1 MKEMKLDE
9 AVERELS
16 GIVQQP
22 TEVGEAFKEMF
33 DNKKISMITDLTP
46 NEIVFIQ
53 QIDFNTAVTTNKDLK
68 GLEVLKGFTEGF
80 MQKKLSQNRKSRMES
95 VAMLQSQNDKKSGD
109 GFMNRL
115 MGRGGRE

>member
-1 MKEMKLDE
+1 MKLDE
-9 AVERELS
+9 AVEAELS

-53 QIDFNTAVTTNKDLK
+53 QIDFNTAVTSDKDLV
-68 GLEVLKGFTEGF
+68 GLDVLKGFTEGF

-95 VAMLQSQNDKKSGD
+95 VAMLQSQNERKSGGGVLD
-109 GFMNRL
+109 RL
-115 MGRGGRE
+115 LGRGRE